1 MGGFTHP
8 GFQGGF
14 GFRAVSVSGR
24 FRAVLHKGGFA
35 QGGGFARSWFQQ
47 SWFPQAGQNPVQSS
61 STQFGASVIPAVWA
75 LLANHSMA
83 TVVAPSKPLCPTPWA
98 CLQRLDPR
106 AVQRGLG
113 GRGTPPLVVNGEAAA
128 TLLEDGAG
136 RGLAFR
142 RTLHREAEGH
152 LHEALIDAHGE

>member
-1 MGGFTHP
+1 MHAGR
-8 GFQGGF
+8 FQGGF
-14 GFRAVSVSGR
+14 GRFRTGAVSHRGVVSQGAGSN
-24 FRAVLHKGGFA
+24 RAGSHR
-35 QGGGFARSWFQQ
+35 QGKIQF
-47 SWFPQAGQNPVQSS
+47 NPVQSS
-61 STQFGASVIPAVWA
+61 STQFGASVIPAVRA

-83 TVVAPSKPLCPTPWA
+83 TVVALSKPLRPTPWA

-106 AVQRGLG
+106 ALQRGLG